1 MILVCGGKYELL
13 EGWFFFLDYNNIY
26 LVNEY
31 CDYYIKIYFG
41 SWIMMVFSKFK
52 LEEKWGVSCVDYV
65 EVFFVIF

>member
-1 MILVCGGKYELL
+1 MYQCMILVCGGKYELF

-41 SWIMMVFSKFK
+41 S
-52 LEEKWGVSCVDYV
+52 
-65 EVFFVIF
+65 